1 MAARATSDRQSAKG
15 SCCTSATMP
24 PRPPMPG
31 TDSLPFLLT
40 VDETA
45 SLLRTTK
52 KAIYTM
58 VERGQI
64 PGVTRLGRRVLVRSE
79 DLLRW
84 LDHNRTPSS
93 NTPKS
98 HSAQATSPL
107 VTRPRK

>member
-1 MAARATSDRQSAKG
+1 
-15 SCCTSATMP
+15 MP
-24 PRPPMPG
+24 LRYLKMTG
-31 TDSLPFLLT
+31 IDSLPLLLT

-45 SLLRTTK
+45 DLLRTTK
-52 KAIYTM
+52 KAVYTM

-84 LDHNRTPSS
+84 LDHNRAPSQ

-98 HSAQATSPL
+98 HSAQATSPF
-107 VTRPRK
+107 VTKTRK